1 MFKAIKNILK
11 KEKKET
17 AVLRYEEIPSY
28 LDSREAKEKENLRV
42 STIHSMSTISDAR
55 NELLKLVEIL
65 GNTEKEKA
73 FHPKLE
79 KITQNSLPL
88 FEKSMLTALSR
99 PMPDDPLEFYD
110 AAAECLKGCVKSL
123 TGPGR
128 YIRGVLP
135 DEMKAIRIAIDR
147 IGQEMN
153 AMTRVHSEYRK
164 SMDQVEKT
172 RDLYYQLGKSRDEKE
187 SCDVQVPEIEGKIR
201 SLTELI
207 ARQEAELQQVKDER
221 SPRYDALLD
230 EEKSVRMQVNDT
242 EREIRAV
249 FAILVHVFRKAE
261 KIAAKGHDKMGREI
275 SSAVDLMTDARIPE
289 WNALKSAIDRTQ
301 PLVMSMIQAGSISLK
316 NKEEKELF
324 GGPDIVVQI
333 LSVLFSRLSDS
344 RAGLETLETRIATDP
359 ANRKIEGLEKK
370 EKELK
375 EELEKEKGQCNN
387 LKRHRQEVE
396 EKIPA
401 IIEDLQNSISAL
413 SNEETILEI

>member
-1 MFKAIKNILK
+1 
-11 KEKKET
+11 
-17 AVLRYEEIPSY
+17 
-28 LDSREAKEKENLRV
+28 
-42 STIHSMSTISDAR
+42 
-55 NELLKLVEIL
+55 
-65 GNTEKEKA
+65 
-73 FHPKLE
+73 
-79 KITQNSLPL
+79 
-88 FEKSMLTALSR
+88 
-99 PMPDDPLEFYD
+99 
-110 AAAECLKGCVKSL
+110 
-123 TGPGR
+123 
-128 YIRGVLP
+128 
-135 DEMKAIRIAIDR
+135 
-147 IGQEMN
+147 
-153 AMTRVHSEYRK
+153 
-164 SMDQVEKT
+164 MDQVEKT
-172 RDLYYQLGKSRDEKE
+172 RDLYLQLGKSRDEKE

-221 SPRYDALLD
+221 SPRYDALLN

-387 LKRHRQEVE
+387 LKRHRHEVE

-401 IIEDLQNSISAL
+401 IIEDLQKSISAL